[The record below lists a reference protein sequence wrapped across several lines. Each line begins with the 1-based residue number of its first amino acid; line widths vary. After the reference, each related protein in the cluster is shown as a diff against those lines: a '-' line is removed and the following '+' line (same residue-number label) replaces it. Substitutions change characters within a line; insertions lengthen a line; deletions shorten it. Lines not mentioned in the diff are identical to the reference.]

1 MLSVYDIIERPVI
14 TEKAL
19 GANGERRYVF
29 YVAPKANKIQIK
41 DAVQKLFTTPEGQP
55 VTVTAVN
62 TMTVHGKS
70 KRFRAFGRVSA
81 GRTSDRKKAVVT
93 LAEGQSITIF
103 EGV

>member
-1 MLSVYDIIERPVI
+1 MLSVYDVIERPVI

-19 GANGERRYVF
+19 GVNAQRRYVF
-29 YVAPKANKIQIK
+29 YVNPQANKIQIRE
-41 DAVQKLFTTPEGQP
+41 AVQKLFTTPEGQP

-70 KRFRAFGRVSA
+70 KRFRAFGRVSS